1 MIMMRSVKEQEEYSI
16 VIYPDGAVV
25 IDNYGNVVVKCP
37 TEDEAVEYIRDLQS
51 EVD

>member
-1 MIMMRSVKEQEEYSI
+1 MMRNVKEQEECSI
-16 VIYPDGAVV
+16 VIYPDGAAV